1 MANITLFAQATNKLP
16 KESIRK
22 IIRDPKTDFGQ
33 QAVWQRSKFR
43 FRMPIKL
50 LDSSTIT
57 LTMPLYEWAHYTT
70 KKGAVKMHTLL
81 DYDSLLPEFV
91 NITNGGSPILS
102 YRSD

>member
-57 LTMPLYEWAHYTT
+57 LTMPLYEWA
-70 KKGAVKMHTLL
+70 
-81 DYDSLLPEFV
+81 
-91 NITNGGSPILS
+91 
-102 YRSD
+102 RC